1 MRWEDMDVTHARA
14 NKEGGAICRCT
25 GAKVLQETS
34 GIMLRPAAP
43 AGRPFHATTGSVEHS
58 VTHGI
63 IRGRL
68 TCALGLLVG
77 PAGFSFGCVG

>member
-1 MRWEDMDVTHARA
+1 MDVTHARA
-14 NKEGGAICRCT
+14 NKEGGAICRMMPD
-25 GAKVLQETS
+25 VLQETP
-34 GIMLRPAAP
+34 GIMFHPAAP

-58 VTHGI
+58 VTHSI

-77 PAGFSFGCVG
+77 PAGLSFGCIG